1 MNSTKIFTHELD
13 DFGRDWGCIDSVC
26 RVNDR
31 VDEAIANIN
40 DTRALG
46 SGYAEENPELLAG
59 FVLALTIDYNAHL
72 LNKTLQEGLAAIV
85 AELRT
90 NGRAER

>member
-1 MNSTKIFTHELD
+1 MNSTKIFTHEFD
-13 DFGRDWGCIDSVC
+13 DLGRDWGAADSLC

-31 VDEAIANIN
+31 VDEAIDNIN
-40 DTRALG
+40 ETRPLG
-46 SGYAEENPELLAG
+46 QGYAEENPEMLAG

-72 LNKTLQEGLAAIV
+72 LNKTLQEGFAAIV
-85 AELRT
+85 AELRK